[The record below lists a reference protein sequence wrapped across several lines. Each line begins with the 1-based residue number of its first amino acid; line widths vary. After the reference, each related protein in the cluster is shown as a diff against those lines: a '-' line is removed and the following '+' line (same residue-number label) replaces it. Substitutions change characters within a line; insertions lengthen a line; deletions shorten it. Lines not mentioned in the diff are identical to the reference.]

1 MAFPASRAD
10 SAPIVL
16 DHTGMAVVM
25 VVNDDRDMLE
35 MYEALIR
42 QIGHE
47 VVTET
52 VVESGPEA
60 VRAVRADALV
70 VDLRRPDDQEYGLRL
85 IEDVR
90 ADPDVSSIPIILCS
104 GAVEQIGPLI
114 PRLESLQVPVLP
126 KPFHPDELE
135 QVLANALA
143 GQSVGQR

>member
-1 MAFPASRAD
+1 MA
-10 SAPIVL
+10 IVL
-16 DHTGMAVVM
+16 

-52 VVESGPEA
+52 IVESGPEA
-60 VRAVRADALV
+60 VRAVKADALV
-70 VDLRRPDDQEYGLRL
+70 VDLRRPDDREYGLRL

-90 ADPDVSSIPIILCS
+90 GDPEVSDIPIILCT
-104 GAVEQIGPLI
+104 GAEQIGPLR

-126 KPFHPDELE
+126 KPFHARELE
-135 QVLANALA
+135 QVLAAALA
-143 GQSVGQR
+143 GSRRAS